1 MNGLEQERNRGRRFA
16 LRLLFVAVASV
27 WGMLV
32 WRAITPP
39 AIVNVKLVPPQ
50 DLVLCGA
57 GTLRRLAP
65 PHESV
70 PIDAFYIDRYEVR
83 ERDYENFLREV
94 PSHPS
99 PPHWPERR
107 GDPRDRDLPM
117 IWVSLVDARAF
128 ARHYGKRLPT
138 CDEWEWAAIADRRT
152 PFPWGRLSDDAK
164 ANTWELNL
172 WRRTPTGLFRDGA
185 SAFGVYDMVGN
196 VREWT
201 ESRALGYDELYF
213 LRGGSFADPLIT
225 ADRRTAL
232 ETHTLVSRE
241 FTDWE
246 VDPETKEFRGT
257 TRVVREPR
265 PIVEHLAGPDA
276 RSAHW
281 GFRCVTDVHS
291 YEKRQERQ
299 RRLQSHIE
307 NLGAKD
313 PISYVLVTW
322 PALRALRA
330 ARAEARPLIRAC
342 LQSRQD
348 DTVRERLMSL
358 LKEASP

>member
-1 MNGLEQERNRGRRFA
+1 MMQAEQGRNRGRRFA
-16 LRLLFVAVASV
+16 LRLLLVGVALL

-39 AIVNVKLVPPQ
+39 ANVNVKLVLPE
-50 DLVLCGA
+50 DIVLCEA

-65 PHESV
+65 PNDSV
-70 PIDAFYIDRYEVR
+70 SIQAFYIDRYEVR
-83 ERDYENFLREV
+83 ERDYEAFLREV
-94 PSHPS
+94 PSHPA

-107 GDPRDRDLPM
+107 GNPVDKDLPM
-117 IWVSLVDARAF
+117 IWVSLYDARAF

-152 PFPWGRLSDDAK
+152 PFPWGRLSEDAK

-172 WRRTPTGLFRDGA
+172 WHRTPSGLFRDGA
-185 SAFGVYDMVGN
+185 SAFGAYDMVGN

-201 ESRALGYDELYF
+201 ETRAAGFDDLYF
-213 LRGGSFADPLIT
+213 LRGGSYADPLIT
-225 ADRRTAL
+225 ADRITAL
-232 ETHTLVSRE
+232 ETHALVSRE
-241 FTDWE
+241 FTDWK
-246 VDPETKEFRGT
+246 VDPETQETRGT

-265 PIVEHLAGPDA
+265 PLMESLAGPDA
-276 RSAHW
+276 RSAQW
-281 GFRCVTDVHS
+281 GFRCVTDVQ
-291 YEKRQERQ
+291 EFERKRARD
-299 RRLQSHIE
+299 RKLLGHIE
-307 NLGAKD
+307 QLGAKD

-322 PALRALRA
+322 PSLRALRA
-330 ARAEARPLIRAC
+330 AKAEALPLIQAC

-348 DTVRERLMSL
+348 ATVRERLLSL